1 MKTDYITGSSALPP
15 YLAYPRFLL
24 RMDLRLSAKEVY
36 VILLDMTLNG
46 EASVDKHGRRYLTFI
61 NPEIAKLIDRT
72 PATVAHAL
80 VELEAVGLVKRYLVG
95 RGPTQPYHTYIKLP
109 VMEGKP

>member
-1 MKTDYITGSSALPP
+1 MKTDYITSGSALPP

-24 RMDLRLSAKEVY
+24 GVDLRLSAKEVY
-36 VILLDMTLNG
+36 TILLDMTING
-46 EASVDKHGRRYLTFI
+46 KASVDEYGQRYLTFI

-80 VELEAVGLVKRYLVG
+80 VELESVGLAKRHLVG
-95 RGPTQPYHTYIKLP
+95 RCPAQPYHTYIKLP

>member
-1 MKTDYITGSSALPP
+1 MKTDYITSSSTLPS

-24 RMDLRLSAKEVY
+24 GMDLRLSTKEIY

-46 EASVDKHGRRYLTFI
+46 KANVDKHGRRYLTFI

-72 PATVAHAL
+72 SSTVGHAL
-80 VELEAVGLVKRYLVG
+80 TELEAVGLVKRRLVG
-95 RGPTQPYHTYIKLP
+95 RSPTQPYHTYIKLP
-109 VMEGKP
+109 VMEDKP